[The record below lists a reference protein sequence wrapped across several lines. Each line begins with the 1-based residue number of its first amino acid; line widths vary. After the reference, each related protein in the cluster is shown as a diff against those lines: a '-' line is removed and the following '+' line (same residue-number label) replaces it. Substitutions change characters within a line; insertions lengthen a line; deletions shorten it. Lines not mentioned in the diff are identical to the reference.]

1 MDTEEYCNSVSVD
14 YTKIVGM
21 AHSYVLSDNLAQVN
35 MFVSIVV
42 PTYQDWS
49 SLRCCIEGLLDQ
61 TYPRDS
67 YEIIV
72 VNNCVDDTIPSWVEE
87 SPITMLSEPKKSSY
101 AARNHGINQSSGEII
116 GLIDSDCRPTTD
128 WLNRG
133 ISHLFNTNSDLV
145 AGRVVMDDGC
155 TVNPFRLYDA
165 ATGID
170 SEYSVRLGIAKTA
183 NLFVRRYLFEKV
195 GLFDGDV
202 ESGGDVEWTSRTTWS
217 GYLLNYCPDAVVY
230 HPTRG
235 MRQSIRKAWRVVLS
249 TRRTRPSRSDALVHQ
264 FQRLAVLLA
273 TMGSV
278 RPLKLRERM
287 VRNGTYRWWRLGLA
301 IFALIVVRVT
311 KAAGLM
317 YESVRASLG
326 CCSK

>member
-1 MDTEEYCNSVSVD
+1 
-14 YTKIVGM
+14 M
-21 AHSYVLSDNLAQVN
+21 ADSYVLSDNLAQVN

-42 PTYQDWS
+42 PTYQDWT

-67 YEIIV
+67 YEVIV
-72 VNNCVDDTIPSWVEE
+72 VNNSVDDTIPSWVEE
-87 SPITMLSEPKKSSY
+87 SPITILGEPKKSSY
-101 AARNHGINQSSGEII
+101 AARNRGIYQSSGEII
-116 GLIDSDCRPTTD
+116 ALIDSDCRPAMD

-133 ISHLFNTNSDLV
+133 VSHLVNTNSHLV
-145 AGRVVMDDGC
+145 AGRVVMDDEG
-155 TVNPFRLYDA
+155 TINPFRLYDA

-183 NLFVRRYLFEKV
+183 NLFVRRYLFETV

-202 ESGGDVEWTSRTTWS
+202 QSGGDVEWTSRATSS
-217 GYLLNYCPDAVVY
+217 GYLLSYCSDAVVY

-235 MRQSIRKAWRVVLS
+235 MRQSIRKGWRVVLS
-249 TRRTRPSRSDALVHQ
+249 TRRTRHPRSDALVHQ

-273 TMGSV
+273 TMASV

-287 VRNGTYRWWRLGLA
+287 IRNGTYRSWRLGLA
-301 IFALIVVRVT
+301 IFALIIIRVT
-311 KAAGLM
+311 KAAGLL

-326 CCSK
+326 CCRQ